1 MTVRWKPQVA
11 LSRQEKLIMKLHKRT
26 RKLFAFLRLHR
37 HEIVDEEL
45 EQKLGDAYR
54 STGAGKDAKPPAMMV
69 VALILQAYENIS
81 DAMAVQL
88 SALDKSWQMVLGNL
102 GSDEPA
108 FAQGTLFDFREKLIA
123 NDLDKDILERTAAI
137 ARASGEFDARKLP
150 KTLRVAVD
158 SSPLEGAGRVED
170 TVNLIAH
177 AAAKVVDCAAK
188 LLEVEFEDVCRRA
201 GIPLLLESSVKKALD
216 RDWSD
221 AEQKAEAVDRLARQV
236 LSLERWLEK
245 HLADEMN
252 RPPLETLLAV
262 LDQLMTQDLEPDPDG
277 TGFRIVD
284 GVAEDRRISVE
295 DGEMRHGRKT
305 KSQRINGYKRHAAR
319 DLDRDAIVACAVTP
333 ANRPEHEALPS
344 LKADVERQDLAIGE
358 IHFDRA
364 YMGSPAVEEIRC
376 EGGEVICKPWDANNN
391 GLFAKKHFEF
401 DMRASTVMCPV
412 GVVIPITFG
421 KTAKFPAEACDDCCL
436 REQCTTARRGAGR
449 SIAIAK
455 DEREQYRLRKLAKTK
470 KGRELFRQRVSIE
483 HSLAHFGQRQGR
495 RARYRGTRKNE
506 FDMRR
511 GGAIQNLEAAQRK
524 AA

>member
-1 MTVRWKPQVA
+1 MTMRWKPAVA

-45 EQKLGDAYR
+45 ERLLEEAYR

-69 VALILQAYENIS
+69 VALILQAYENVS

-108 FAQGTLFDFREKLIA
+108 FGQGTLFDFREKLIA
-123 NDLDKDILERTAAI
+123 NELDKDILERTAKI

-170 TVNLIAH
+170 TINLIAH
-177 AAAKVVDCAAK
+177 AAAKVVDCAAE
-188 LLEVEFEDVCRRA
+188 LLEVEFGDVCRRA
-201 GIPLLLESSVKKALD
+201 GIPLLLETSVKKALD

-236 LSLERWLEK
+236 LSLERWLEN

-305 KSQRINGYKRHAAR
+305 RSQRINGYKRHAAR

-344 LKADVERQDLAIGE
+344 LKADVERQDLTIDE

-364 YMGSPAVEEIRC
+364 YMGSPTVEEIRR
-376 EGGEVICKPWDANNN
+376 EGGDVICKPWDGNNN

-401 DMRASTVMCPV
+401 DMRARAVMCPA
-412 GVVIPITFG
+412 GVAVPITFG
-421 KTAKFPAEACDDCCL
+421 KTAKFPAQACDDCCL
-436 REQCTTARRGAGR
+436 REQCTTARRGVGR
-449 SIAIAK
+449 SITIAE
-455 DEREQYRLRKLAKTK
+455 DEREQHRLRKLAKTK
-470 KGRELFRQRVSIE
+470 KGRELFRQRVPIE

-511 GGAIQNLEAAQRK
+511 GGAIQNLETAHRK
-524 AA
+524 AS